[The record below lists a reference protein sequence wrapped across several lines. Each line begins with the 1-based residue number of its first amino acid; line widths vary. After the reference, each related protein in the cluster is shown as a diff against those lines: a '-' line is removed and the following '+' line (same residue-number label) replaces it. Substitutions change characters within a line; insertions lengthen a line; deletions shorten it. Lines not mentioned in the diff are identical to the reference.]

1 MQNKTESFIQGLIT
15 VVLDIV
21 TQIIGLSRLPQT
33 VTYFQ
38 VNKAISDPSSLK
50 D

>member
-33 VTYFQ
+33 VYIF
-38 VNKAISDPSSLK
+38 SSK
-50 D
+50 KGNF